1 MHTIKSTQHT
11 YNEEYKHTIKS
22 TIQVLIIANNIVS
35 TKEKQTHNKY
45 ANITNITNTQ
55 LFKHQKHCK

>member
-11 YNEEYKHTIKS
+11 YNEEYKHTIRS
-22 TIQVLIIANNIVS
+22 TIQVLIIANKIVR
-35 TKEKQTHNKY
+35 TKEIHTHNKY
-45 ANITNITNTQ
+45 ANITNTQ